1 MINDERP
8 GASMSDWGTWLARN
22 SILAFM
28 LCSGA
33 WWVATYVLQ
42 PTLADNRENIKQV
55 IVNNTTMADAIERL
69 AASYT
74 AFQSVR
80 AVDMENSRR
89 LVDLQERQV
98 KAQEDSNKIQSALLD
113 ATRNGAWNHQKGG
126 GTE

>member
-1 MINDERP
+1 MINDEQP

-42 PTLADNRENIKQV
+42 PTLVDHRENIKQV
-55 IVNNTTMADAIERL
+55 IVNNTKMADAVERL
-69 AASYT
+69 ASSYT
-74 AFQSVR
+74 AHE
-80 AVDMENSRR
+80 ENARR
-89 LVDLQERQV
+89 MVDLQERQV

-113 ATRNGAWNHQKGG
+113 ATKTGAWNHQKGG